1 MKSTKNIKNR
11 VEINKNVEVLLEQ
24 FEIKSFLEIGLGP
37 MLRPSRLK
45 AIDRL
50 GIRFTGLDFQ
60 EVCDTHDA
68 ERDRLEIPKDRMR
81 YIGNHTGTYLYNLIR
96 LKREGA
102 KFDLIYLDGHHTM
115 YVDFAAA
122 MACIPLLNPG
132 GFIAFDDVTWNLA
145 EKEKSLSNSE
155 FYKDM
160 YDFDI
165 YTPEEKAEAHIC
177 VIANEYFRDGF
188 GFEED
193 AEFSAENWKLL
204 RAPRAIWNIPR
215 WGQKWTL
222 KSLWA
227 WTRNR

>member
-1 MKSTKNIKNR
+1 MKRTEIIKKR
-11 VEINKNVEVLLEQ
+11 TEINKNVEVLLEQ

-45 AIDRL
+45 TIDRL

-60 EVCDTHDA
+60 DVCDMHDA

-81 YIGNHTGTYLYNLIR
+81 YIGNQTGTYLYNLIR

-102 KFDLIYLDGHHTM
+102 KFDFIYLDGHHTM

-132 GFIAFDDVTWNLA
+132 ALIAFDDVTWNLA
-145 EKEKSLSNSE
+145 EKEKSLSSSD

-160 YDFDI
+160 YDFDL
-165 YTPEEKAEAHIC
+165 YTSEEKAEAHIG
-177 VIANEYFRDGF
+177 VIANEYFRDSF
-188 GFEED
+188 GFEEN
-193 AEFSAENWKLL
+193 AEFSAANWKLL
-204 RAPRAIWNIPR
+204 RAPQAISDLPG
-215 WGQKWTL
+215 WGRKGPLRTL
-222 KSLWA
+222 RRFWA
-227 WTRNR
+227 